1 MLKDDPN
8 RLGAQFAAALERYLS
23 ETLHLSVPVSESA
36 ETGSLPAFLTR
47 TYTFYDAKIAG
58 RRCIFLGVSELPATP
73 GDVAKHVRQVQEKLG
88 GLVALATP
96 ALSAHTRARLIQQ
109 GVAFV
114 VPGNQLYLPELAI
127 DLREHF
133 RAPKRSGGDSLSPAA
148 QAVLFDHLLGHDEDG
163 ATPGR
168 IAKRLGYSGMS
179 IGRAFADL
187 AAAGLAQAEARGKSK
202 FLVFALEGRA
212 LLDQATPRLRS
223 PVRSVKYVTGKDPR
237 GWLKYAGESALA
249 RLSDLTAPR
258 RDVFAVASGDWK
270 AVARRFGFE
279 ETDSYAADYQ
289 IESWSYDPAG
299 LSSGSTVDPLSLYA
313 QFHNHGDERVAMAA
327 EDVPDRIL

>member
-1 MLKDDPN
+1 MLKNDPHP
-8 RLGAQFAAALERYLS
+8 LGEQFAATLERYLS
-23 ETLHLSVPVSESA
+23 ETLHVPVPVSESVEA
-36 ETGSLPAFLTR
+36 GSLPVFLTR
-47 TYTFYDAKIAG
+47 TYTFYTARIAG
-58 RRCIFLGVSELPATP
+58 RRCIFLGVPELTATP
-73 GDVAKHVRQVQEKLG
+73 GDVAKHVRLVRDKLG
-88 GLVALATP
+88 EFVALATP
-96 ALSAHTRARLIQQ
+96 AMGAQTRARLIQQ

-133 RAPKRSGGDSLSPAA
+133 RAPKRSGVDSLSPAA
-148 QAVLFDHLLGHDEDG
+148 QAVLFDHLLGHDEGGDSPALIG
-163 ATPGR
+163 E
-168 IAKRLGYSGMS
+168 RLGYTGMS

-187 AAAGLAQAEARGKSK
+187 AAAGLAEAERRGKSK
-202 FLVFALEGRA
+202 FLVFALDGRA
-212 LLDQATPRLRS
+212 LLDQAAPRLRS
-223 PVRSVKYVTGKDPR
+223 PVRSVKHVTGKDPR
-237 GWLKYAGESALA
+237 GFLQYAGESALA

-299 LSSGSTVDPLSLYA
+299 LSSESTVDPLSLYA
-313 QFHNHGDERVAMAA
+313 QFHSHTDERVAMAA
-327 EDVPDRIL
+327 EDLLDRIL

>member
-8 RLGAQFAAALERYLS
+8 RLGAQFAATLERYLS
-23 ETLHLSVPVSESA
+23 ETLHVSVPVFEFA
-36 ETGSLPAFLTR
+36 ETGSLPAFLPR
-47 TYTFYDAKIAG
+47 TYTFFEARIAD
-58 RRCIFLGVSELPATP
+58 RRCIFLGVPELTATP
-73 GDVAKHVRQVQEKLG
+73 GDVAKHVRLVRDKLG
-88 GLVALATP
+88 EFVALATP
-96 ALSAHTRARLIQQ
+96 AMSAHTRARLIQK
-109 GVAFV
+109 GVGFV

-133 RAPKRSGGDSLSPAA
+133 RAPKRSGGDRLPPAA

-163 ATPGR
+163 ATQGR

-187 AAAGLAQAEARGKSK
+187 AATGLAQAEARGKSK
-202 FLVFALEGRA
+202 FLDFALEGRA

-223 PVRSVKYVTGKDPR
+223 PVRSVKHVTGKDPR
-237 GWLKYAGESALA
+237 GFLQYAGESALA

-270 AVARRFGFE
+270 AVAQRFGFE
-279 ETDSYAADYQ
+279 ETDSYAADYH

-299 LSSGSTVDPLSLYA
+299 LSSESTVDPLSLYA
-313 QFHNHGDERVAMAA
+313 QFHSHADERVIMAA
-327 EDVPDRIL
+327 EDILDRVL